1 MTLSSYDS
9 FSVKYLTALYFF
21 IKTNIEKGLLS
32 RAMCQELVLIREAA
46 KRQGVLIMYK
56 SGAWTSQPRHFRGEI

>member
-1 MTLSSYDS
+1 MTASSYDS

-32 RAMCQELVLIREAA
+32 YAMCQELALIKEAA
-46 KRQGVLIMYK
+46 KKQGVIIIGGN
-56 SGAWTSQPRHFRGEI
+56 SNWTSPTNHFRGEI